1 MSGGGHGEGEF
12 VGWRKN
18 FNTVTHRGRLNMGLI
33 SMGFWTTVFLAIKL
47 WPSKSKDPRAI
58 KH

>member
-1 MSGGGHGEGEF
+1 MSEHGGEEL

-18 FNTVTHRGRLNMGLI
+18 FNTITHRGRLNMAYF
-33 SMGFWTTVFLAIKL
+33 SMGFWATVFLAVKL
-47 WPSKSKDPRAI
+47 WPSKSKQPKAI